1 MQTNGVTGSL
11 ESLPDVGVRA
21 KAPTKELGKD
31 EFLLLLTT
39 QLQNQDPLEP
49 VDNQAFIAQLAQ
61 FASVEQLEGLGGRLD
76 TLLLAQASA
85 NQMNTAALVGKE
97 VLFRTDGITL
107 GASPPAKFEVTQD
120 GASDATVALVADRTG
135 KVVRTL
141 QLGPRPAGTFAAS
154 WDGLDEKGNA
164 LPPGDYVLTVSA
176 KREDGEEVNV
186 ASSIRGVV
194 SGVTFENQAPEL
206 LVGGRHVQMSD
217 VIQIASTP
225 AGA

>member
-1 MQTNGVTGSL
+1 MDTNGVTGNL
-11 ESLPDVGVRA
+11 ASLPDVGIAA

-61 FASVEQLEGLGGRLD
+61 FASVEQLEGLGSRLD

-97 VLFRTDGITL
+97 ILFRADGITL
-107 GASPPAKFEVTQD
+107 GASPPARFEVTQD
-120 GASDATVALVADRTG
+120 GPSDATVALVADRNG

-141 QLGPRPAGTFAAS
+141 QLGPRSAGTFEAT
-154 WDGLDEKGNA
+154 WDGRDEKGNL
-164 LPPGDYVLTVSA
+164 LPPGDYVLTASA
-176 KREDGEEVNV
+176 TREDGQEVQV

-206 LVGGRHVQMSD
+206 LVGGRRVQMSD
-217 VIQIASTP
+217 VVQIATTP